1 MRRLL
6 NYSGLNFVAALL
18 LSASY
23 RCEREFVPQSIFT
36 YLIPCNSPKGI
47 VFSAYI
53 DDMIKEYEDK
63 RLKIEESIP
72 VFFDNIIFLLKSM
85 TDKNLCY
92 KNISIGPYTL
102 KFVAPVLFL
111 GKYYE

>member
-1 MRRLL
+1 MRRKGGKQLL
-6 NYSGLNFVAALL
+6 RISTCGGSGLNFVAALL

-72 VFFDNIIFLLKSM
+72 VFLII
-85 TDKNLCY
+85 
-92 KNISIGPYTL
+92 
-102 KFVAPVLFL
+102 
-111 GKYYE
+111 